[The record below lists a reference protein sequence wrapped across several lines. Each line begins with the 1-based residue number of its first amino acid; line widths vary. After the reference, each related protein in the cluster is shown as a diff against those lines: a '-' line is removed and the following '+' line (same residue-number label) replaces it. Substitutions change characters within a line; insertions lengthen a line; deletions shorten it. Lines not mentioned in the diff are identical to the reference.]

1 MTHIFNYKSLKNR
14 HENNVHEKVDGFMA
28 GANAKIFIGYIGDRE
43 KCVAIKLIKND
54 EKKNIF
60 ENSYLVMN
68 KIQKKLPSRERQ
80 HIIELIDYG
89 IAIVKVSKGGHFG
102 DEETT
107 KFFGCFS
114 DDGEENDDEEMEFE
128 FGALITE
135 LGTETFGEK
144 IYKDRTDF
152 ESNQRSLDNVI
163 RQMVLPLKELH
174 KVAMHLDYKPDN
186 LVYVEMENGGKIL
199 KVIDFDGTYLLPDA
213 KDRKGKLPIV
223 SDRLK
228 ILTGTERYNAPE
240 FYAELFA
247 KKLSTKTDIWAVGI
261 MLYEILFLQKKYTIY
276 EEMGSDTQSF
286 KNLLHSVNEIH
297 RGFTVSKDLI
307 KYNHHPITY
316 SAEWL
321 SKFNVKI
328 LFWMFQ
334 AWTDFPRVGLLI
346 TNLLSVVPTK
356 RMSAKGIMDFLDGN
370 CCPVE
375 VYEEKLEIEKIFNDL
390 SVKELNKNIDQRVE
404 MDTTEFEEKQKLLAL
419 KRMMKKARVKRL
431 EIANVLKL
439 IRTHCDTET
448 TGD

>member
-14 HENNVHEKVDGFMA
+14 RENNVHEKVDGFMA
-28 GANAKIFIGYIGDRE
+28 GANAKIFIGYLGDRE

-60 ENSYLVMN
+60 ENSFLVMN

-89 IAIVKVSKGGHFG
+89 IAIVKVSKGGHIG
-102 DEETT
+102 DEDTT

-114 DDGEENDDEEMEFE
+114 DDGEENDEEEMEFE

-186 LVYVEMENGGKIL
+186 LVYVELENGGQIL

-247 KKLSTKTDIWAVGI
+247 KK
-261 MLYEILFLQKKYTIY
+261 
-276 EEMGSDTQSF
+276 SF

-307 KYNHHPITY
+307 KYNHHPIPY

-356 RMSAKGIMDFLDGN
+356 RMSAKGIMDFLDCN

-448 TGD
+448 TGE